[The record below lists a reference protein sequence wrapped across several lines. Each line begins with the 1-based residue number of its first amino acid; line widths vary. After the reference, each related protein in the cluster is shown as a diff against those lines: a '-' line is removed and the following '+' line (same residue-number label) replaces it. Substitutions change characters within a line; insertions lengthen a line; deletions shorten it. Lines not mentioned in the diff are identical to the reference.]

1 MGKKF
6 WKKVEKDL
14 SAEREK
20 RLTPVAKELVGI
32 VLGAGLPI
40 GDYNKT
46 GLDLFNDA
54 SQQIIQLMLDND
66 VKYVDKV
73 FLFQLALKNEMD
85 TILAKYVGK
94 VEFKDKDGKEQ
105 VLTLN
110 KETLASIILQPFE
123 LIKGIVISS
132 LENSFNKVIDKKLGK
147 DVLFVT
153 LNDMDAILKEK
164 PEIKYIPTA

>member
-1 MGKKF
+1 M
-6 WKKVEKDL
+6 EKDL
-14 SAEREK
+14 SEEREK
-20 RLTPVAKELVGI
+20 KLTPVAKQLVKI
-32 VLGAGLPI
+32 VLDAGLPI
-40 GDYNKT
+40 GSYNGKDSI
-46 GLDLFNDA
+46 DLFNDA

-85 TILAKYVGK
+85 TILAKHVGK

-110 KETLASIILQPFE
+110 KETLASIVLQPFE